1 MGGEAKLKEAVAYA
15 KSMGYQIVGHSS
27 FRDCYMIADTW
38 DLEYVVEK
46 NPDKRYSLKLAEFG
60 GRPTFYW
67 HSWFVTGRPP
77 SMGTW
82 DLEATTDVKM
92 RQGVRWMKEGHDE
105 YIRRNALQFAFM
117 ERHEKIADGVFRVTY
132 SNGAKMYV
140 NYNDSPTVMDGMS
153 IPAMDY
159 VLSAGK

>member
-1 MGGEAKLKEAVAYA
+1 VQWCKPFDPPKNAMVD
-15 KSMGYQIVGHSS
+15 GYIPLWQLVYHGIIVSTP
-27 FRDCYMIADTW
+27 FRTMINCPA
-38 DLEYVVEK
+38 

-140 NYNDSPTVMDGMS
+140 NYNDSPTVMDGVS

-159 VLSAGK
+159 VVSAGK